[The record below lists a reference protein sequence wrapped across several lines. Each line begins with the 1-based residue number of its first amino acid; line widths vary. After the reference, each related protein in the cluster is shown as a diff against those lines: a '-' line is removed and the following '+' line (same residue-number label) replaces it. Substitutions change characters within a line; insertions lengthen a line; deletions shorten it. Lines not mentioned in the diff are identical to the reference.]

1 MAANCRHLPSDLSDK
16 FAADSKPATTL
27 VLNAHGTQNIFLL
40 FVDEKIYKERKLSP
54 K

>member
-1 MAANCRHLPSDLSDK
+1 
-16 FAADSKPATTL
+16 

-54 K
+54 KWDLRRRRTDIPVMVNC